1 MRRFEVESKEMFVAV
16 REKNGN
22 LVGRVSCRGKIM
34 EGREEETDEFVESV
48 SLFWFKM
55 FLHLLRRRRRN

>member
-22 LVGRVSCRGKIM
+22 LVSRAGELPGKDHGRAG
-34 EGREEETDEFVESV
+34 GR
-48 SLFWFKM
+48 
-55 FLHLLRRRRRN
+55 NG